1 MWPSVL
7 STTSYDLDATA
18 GSQAVLNSSKNS
30 RAISRS
36 AGEAATP
43 IISTGSR
50 CECESGSQT
59 RPAFRPAAG
68 RVSRRG
74 SSETNQPTLRLE
86 GLLRGFEQPHHAQA
100 RRAVVDGRLVL
111 HHAIEEIP
119 ELDLQRFGR
128 IDLRRPDVAGAIADE
143 QVVESLAVG
152 DVDALVV
159 HPDLL
164 VRLQVVP
171 DQHLV
176 LAADERGPDLDRR
189 D

>member
-1 MWPSVL
+1 MRPSVL

-74 SSETNQPTLRLE
+74 SSETNQPNLRLE
-86 GLLRGFEQPHHAQA
+86 GLLRGLQQAHHAHA
-100 RRAVVDGRLVL
+100 RRAVGDERLVPP
-111 HHAIEEIP
+111 HAIPGKAQLEP
-119 ELDLQRFGR
+119 QR
-128 IDLRRPDVAGAIADE
+128 L
-143 QVVESLAVG
+143 
-152 DVDALVV
+152 
-159 HPDLL
+159 
-164 VRLQVVP
+164 
-171 DQHLV
+171 
-176 LAADERGPDLDRR
+176 
-189 D
+189 

>member
-1 MWPSVL
+1 MRPSVL

-68 RVSRRG
+68 RGSPRG
-74 SSETNQPTLRLE
+74 SAQTNPPTPPPEGPLPGLE
-86 GLLRGFEQPHHAQA
+86 PPHHPPAP
-100 RRAVVDGRLVL
+100 RA
-111 HHAIEEIP
+111 
-119 ELDLQRFGR
+119 
-128 IDLRRPDVAGAIADE
+128 
-143 QVVESLAVG
+143 
-152 DVDALVV
+152 
-159 HPDLL
+159 LL
-164 VRLQVVP
+164 GWGFVP
-171 DQHLV
+171 
-176 LAADERGPDLDRR
+176 
-189 D
+189 